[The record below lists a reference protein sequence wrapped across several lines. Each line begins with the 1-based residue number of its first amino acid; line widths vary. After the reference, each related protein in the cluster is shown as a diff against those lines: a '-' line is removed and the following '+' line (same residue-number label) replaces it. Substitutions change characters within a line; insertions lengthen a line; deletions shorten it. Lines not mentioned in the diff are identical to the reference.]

1 MTLNYYFEIAKSK
14 LFYIKM
20 KVGVKI
26 EKSDVGAGYQKTGG
40 FAFSRG
46 KLQDYPLD
54 MTVDSTRLT
63 MYFLIFRSSW

>member
-14 LFYIKM
+14 LFYIQM

-40 FAFSRG
+40 LRFFQGKITGLSFGYDSR
-46 KLQDYPLD
+46 LYQ
-54 MTVDSTRLT
+54 THNV
-63 MYFLIFRSSW
+63 FF